1 MATRTSVSRPRW
13 SYLVVVSLTVALMAC
28 RASPEHRDTAS
39 SPATSRGASDPASG
53 EPAGSRDSGPV
64 RVEVLDPAATP
75 ATYVVRGAGL
85 GRGRLV
91 FLHGMC
97 GHALGYAQS
106 FQFAAAKRGRL
117 IAPQADIV
125 CGAGPEAKW
134 SRDVKALHER
144 IERTF
149 VELGDSPPIDDICVI
164 GYSQGATR
172 AEALAREFPDSY
184 SRLISIGAPGVANP
198 SGLTH
203 LRAALMMAGARD
215 RLDLMKEGAK
225 RLARANVRAEFRII
239 PEATHGSMGPHPE
252 QTMEDALAWVY
263 VESGSS
269 SRD

>member
-1 MATRTSVSRPRW
+1 VSGRLRC
-13 SYLVVVSLTVALMAC
+13 LFARVVALSVAGFTC
-28 RASPEHRDTAS
+28 RASPEHRDTTS
-39 SPATSRGASDPASG
+39 SPAASSRGESAAAAP
-53 EPAGSRDSGPV
+53 ERSRDSGPV
-64 RVEVLDPAATP
+64 RVEALDPAAAP
-75 ATYVVRGAGL
+75 ATFVVRGAGL
-85 GRGRLV
+85 GPGRLV

-106 FQFAAAKRGRL
+106 FQVAAAKRGRL
-117 IAPQADIV
+117 VAPQADVV
-125 CGAGPEAKW
+125 CGEGPWAKW

-144 IERTF
+144 IERAF

-198 SGLTH
+198 YGLTH

-225 RLARANVRAEFRII
+225 RLARAKVRAEFRII

-252 QTMEDALAWVY
+252 QTMQEALDWVY
-263 VESGSS
+263 AEPEAAAHQQSP
-269 SRD
+269 

>member
-1 MATRTSVSRPRW
+1 MSSPRLSRLLGV
-13 SYLVVVSLTVALMAC
+13 LVLAGIAASGC
-28 RASPEHRDTAS
+28 RASPERRETAS
-39 SPATSRGASDPASG
+39 SPATSRGGPSEGEQASSPDA
-53 EPAGSRDSGPV
+53 GPV
-64 RVEVLDPAATP
+64 RVEVLDAEATP
-75 ATYVVRGAGL
+75 ATFVVRGAGL
-85 GRGRLV
+85 GPGRLV

-117 IAPQADIV
+117 IAPQADVV

-134 SRDVKALHER
+134 SLDVKALHER

-149 VELGDSPPIDDICVI
+149 LELGDSPPIDDICVI

-172 AEALAREFPDSY
+172 AEALARAFPERY

-225 RLARANVRAEFRII
+225 RLARAKVRAEFRII

-252 QTMEDALAWVY
+252 QTMEAALAWVY
-263 VESGSS
+263 ADPRASNA
-269 SRD
+269 D